1 MLSPIGV
8 HDKGEI
14 IYKIGADRKQL
25 SSSVCVELAPS
36 GPTRVANITA
46 NETLIKKSKGLLAPL
61 NGEEW
66 GLTLGCGH
74 TAAFCKVAPLKG
86 PTPKKG
92 LQDELGNVDYVKLT
106 KQSEYK
112 TMMEI
117 GWDWQVIPWDVDMMF
132 PRFAKA
138 TQKALN
144 GQNSASTEIGEL
156 DTAINFADLMTEM
169 SDDPEWEKNALKSV
183 QDMCMGCA
191 GYCKIILD
199 FVKLYGGGAGVPHIT
214 FMDSIGK
221 AFNANMQLGE
231 QFWRAITYT
240 TYVDKTSI
248 FPLLRL
254 ALAIVNLTCHIE
266 EQRVA
271 KLLKKED
278 VARTATQVTKVK
290 ANEAEAALQGALQIV
305 ELLGFSIT
313 DPSTLRDLGQFFVRV
328 GLWVTGKGKQGREG
342 KDYALPQIKA
352 KFLDAIGKVVGKTI
366 NFDPWGPV
374 SRAADI
380 SPEKPAVCTAEPAHS
395 LHSLSDVSSATWK
408 LKQKKFEVGSYCQE
422 RGTPDKDEDGKRL
435 MMQITSIDDATET
448 VHVKQ
453 VVPWHRQDIKC
464 FEGTVGTV

>member
-8 HDKGEI
+8 HEKGEI

-74 TAAFCKVAPLKG
+74 TAAFCKVAPLKSH
-86 PTPKKG
+86 TPKKG
-92 LQDELGNVDYVKLT
+92 LQDELGNIDYVKLT

-112 TMMEI
+112 TMMET
-117 GWDWQVIPWDVDMMF
+117 GWDWQVIPWDVDAMF

-144 GQNSASTEIGEL
+144 GQNSASTQIGEL
-156 DTAINFADLMTEM
+156 DTAVNFADLMTEM
-169 SDDPEWEKNALKSV
+169 ADDPEWEKNAFKSV

-191 GYCKIILD
+191 GYSKIILD

-231 QFWRAITYT
+231 GFWKAITYT
-240 TYVDKTSI
+240 VYHDKTSS

-254 ALAIVNLTCHIE
+254 SLAIANLTSHIE
-266 EQRVA
+266 EQGIA

-278 VARTATQVTKVK
+278 VVRTGSQPCKVK
-290 ANEAEAALQGALQIV
+290 AKEAEAALQDALQIV
-305 ELLGFSIT
+305 ELLGF
-313 DPSTLRDLGQFFVRV
+313 P
-328 GLWVTGKGKQGREG
+328 
-342 KDYALPQIKA
+342 
-352 KFLDAIGKVVGKTI
+352 
-366 NFDPWGPV
+366 
-374 SRAADI
+374 
-380 SPEKPAVCTAEPAHS
+380 
-395 LHSLSDVSSATWK
+395 
-408 LKQKKFEVGSYCQE
+408 
-422 RGTPDKDEDGKRL
+422 
-435 MMQITSIDDATET
+435 
-448 VHVKQ
+448 
-453 VVPWHRQDIKC
+453 
-464 FEGTVGTV
+464 